1 LNVLFTNKTAFNA
14 GTKTLTL
21 ASSLTNTYTFVWN
34 TSAAPYGKY
43 VVSAYIPPVP
53 YEFITTDNN
62 MTGPRIILTLRG
74 DVDLNGR
81 VDILD
86 VARVAYSF
94 GSVPGSPNWDP
105 ATDLNYDGRI
115 DILDVAI
122 VAFWFG
128 QSV

>member
-1 LNVLFTNKTAFNA
+1 M
-14 GTKTLTL
+14 
-21 ASSLTNTYTFVWN
+21 
-34 TSAAPYGKY
+34 
-43 VVSAYIPPVP
+43 VSANIPPVP
-53 YEFITTDNN
+53 YEFITTDNS

-81 VDILD
+81 VDVLD

-94 GSVPGSPNWDP
+94 GSVPGSPKWDP
-105 ATDLNYDGRI
+105 ACDLNYDDRI

-128 QSV
+128 KSV